1 MAIRSRLARG
11 REWVWRV
18 RQGSGCRRVPSGC
31 LLVSWRRPQETGWRS
46 AAAHF
51 GWRLASQ
58 KGAAGSCWRA
68 GSDAWPRAAKQR
80 FPGFLEASTEHK
92 KHYRTLRGD
101 LRNGCKWALGLWTW
115 TWADAVAAGV
125 RQQSQDVAQAGS
137 ADRRCAAGRCRAGL
151 PCGVG
156 QHGHV
161 APVAKRQGS
170 VVRPPHGQKMSVVAG
185 PRGAKKNAP
194 PAGVP
199 AARRVHQR
207 RTRDLPISIGPA
219 SSDARRRSP

>member
-1 MAIRSRLARG
+1 MVVGAC
-11 REWVWRV
+11 
-18 RQGSGCRRVPSGC
+18 RQGACWCLGGDRRR
-31 LLVSWRRPQETGWRS
+31 LVGGPLRPILAGGWQVKKGPQAVVGGPVRMPGLERRNS
-46 AAAHF
+46 V
-51 GWRLASQ
+51 
-58 KGAAGSCWRA
+58 
-68 GSDAWPRAAKQR
+68 

-161 APVAKRQGS
+161 APVAKRQGA
-170 VVRPPHGQKMSVVAG
+170 VARPPRGQEMSVVAG
-185 PRGAKKNAP
+185 PRGAQKKRA
-194 PAGVP
+194 AGRGASGASGSSTSHP
-199 AARRVHQR
+199 RS
-207 RTRDLPISIGPA
+207 TDLYWTSFIGRASAIALKTSIKP
-219 SSDARRRSP
+219 